1 LIDELRPVEAAY
13 AHLFETLP
21 PLSEV
26 KGTLDLTAN
35 PPKASTLSALTDLGF
50 QDPAAAVA
58 VVHAWQEGRS
68 GGLRA
73 REARERVAELAPALL
88 DAMSRT

>member
-1 LIDELRPVEAAY
+1 
-13 AHLFETLP
+13 
-21 PLSEV
+21 
-26 KGTLDLTAN
+26 
-35 PPKASTLSALTDLGF
+35 
-50 QDPAAAVA
+50 

-88 DAMSRT
+88 DAMSRTGDADLGLRAFDRLLTRHSQPIELLVLLRAHPDLLELISQ